1 MRSALCVCVCVWC
14 VCVCVFLF
22 LETGHRFVVGHS
34 PRLFLFNGAVGAR
47 HGRPKTVAAV
57 ATAARHRFRLIERLS
72 LSIDTISLSLSLSL
86 WFSLCEC
93 AGRSGSDGRHFHWR
107 SSPWKRIRP
116 IADDLPAQKSRNLSI
131 RVSPMGGN
139 ERAH

>member
-72 LSIDTISLSLSLSL
+72 LSIDTISLSLSLSG
-86 WFSLCEC
+86 F
-93 AGRSGSDGRHFHWR
+93 RSANAPAALEATDDTFTGDRRHGNGSDR
-107 SSPWKRIRP
+107 SSMICQRKNHEIVRS
-116 IADDLPAQKSRNLSI
+116 A
-131 RVSPMGGN
+131 
-139 ERAH
+139 